1 MEKFKGT
8 YRIPSARYPLHNY
21 NEGTYFITICSHE
34 RRHHFGKITGGE
46 MYLSKLGKH
55 VEHCITQIPVI
66 NSDVILHSFVVMPNH
81 VHLVIS
87 VCRTVETSHCGVSEN
102 IRTAHSLRHPDMTH
116 LQECPNG
123 TLIET
128 PHCDVS
134 TKLPNGGP
142 IETPHCD
149 VSTKMKTIAS
159 SCGRLSHI
167 ISKMKSAVTKYAK
180 AECIPFCWQS
190 RFHDHIIRDHSE
202 FQEIMHY
209 VVTNVKHWEKDCNF
223 SNPS

>member
-21 NEGTYFITICSHE
+21 NEGTYFITICTHE
-34 RRHHFGKITGGE
+34 RRHHFGKITDEE
-46 MYLSKLGKH
+46 MYLSKLGKY

-66 NSDVILHSFVVMPNH
+66 NSDVILHSFAVMPNH

-87 VCRTVETSHCGVSEN
+87 VCKTVETSHCGVSEN
-102 IRTAHSLRHPDMTH
+102 VQMANTSSLRHHDMAA
-116 LQECPNG
+116 LQEGSNDKCG
-123 TLIET
+123 L
-128 PHCDVS
+128 
-134 TKLPNGGP
+134 

-180 AECIPFCWQS
+180 TEHIPFCWQS
-190 RFHDHIIRDHSE
+190 RFHDQIIRDHSE

-209 VVTNVKHWEKDCNF
+209 VVTNVKHWEKDCNY